1 MARSSNKLTAIAIAG
16 IKAKGR
22 YSDGG
27 GLYLRVSPHLNK
39 SWVFRWVRH
48 RVENEMGLGRYP
60 EVSLVEAREQA
71 FAARRHVIAGR
82 NPRTE
87 RDRDR
92 IGGILFSAVIEE
104 YLRVMSHRWANEK
117 TRWQWQQ
124 TLKDF
129 SKPLHRREIA
139 QIETSDVVKLLQPIW
154 LETPEKA
161 AKARMRLEAVLDY
174 AKSKGWRDGENPAR
188 WKGHLSNI
196 LPPRKKLSRGHH
208 PAMRYDEVPAFV
220 QDLRKQETIAAKGLL
235 FTILTCC
242 RSGEVREA
250 KWEQFDLEKRLWIIP
265 KHQTKTKL
273 DEHRVPLTDA
283 MIEVLKPLN
292 ETSTSE
298 YVFPGNKPKR
308 PLSNMAFA
316 QAMKRMGIAN
326 ASPHGFRSSFRD
338 WCGDKTDYARELA
351 EACLAHKVGSQVE
364 LAYRR
369 SDALQKR
376 RHLMQDWNDF
386 VSRHSIA

>member
-220 QDLRKQETIAAKGLL
+220 QDLRKQETI
-235 FTILTCC
+235 
-242 RSGEVREA
+242 
-250 KWEQFDLEKRLWIIP
+250 IP

>member
-1 MARSSNKLTAIAIAG
+1 MARSSNKLTAIAIAN

-27 GLYLRVSPHLNK
+27 GLYLRVSPQLNK

-48 RVENEMGLGRYP
+48 RVENEMGLGKFP
-60 EVSLVEAREQA
+60 EVSLAEAREQA
-71 FAARRHVIAGR
+71 FVARRHVIAGR

-92 IGGILFSAVIEE
+92 IGGKLFSAVIEE
-104 YLRVMSHRWANEK
+104 YLRVMGHRWANEK
-117 TRWQWQQ
+117 THWQWHQ
-124 TLKDF
+124 TLMDF
-129 SKPLHRREIA
+129 FKPLHRREIS
-139 QIETSDVVKLLQPIW
+139 QIETADVVKLLQPIW

-161 AKARMRLEAVLDY
+161 AKTRMRLEAVLDY
-174 AKSKGWRDGENPAR
+174 ANSKGWRDGENPAR

-196 LPPRKKLSRGHH
+196 LPPRQKLSRGHH
-208 PAMRYDEVPAFV
+208 PAMQYDDVPAFV
-220 QDLRKQETIAAKGLL
+220 QELSKQETIAAKGLH

-283 MIEVLKPLN
+283 MIEILNPLN

-298 YVFPGNKPKR
+298 YVFPGNKPRR

-316 QAMKRMGIAN
+316 QTMKRMGIAN

-386 VSRHSIA
+386 VSKHSPV

>member
-1 MARSSNKLTAIAIAG
+1 
-16 IKAKGR
+16 
-22 YSDGG
+22 
-27 GLYLRVSPHLNK
+27 
-39 SWVFRWVRH
+39 
-48 RVENEMGLGRYP
+48 
-60 EVSLVEAREQA
+60 
-71 FAARRHVIAGR
+71 
-82 NPRTE
+82 
-87 RDRDR
+87 
-92 IGGILFSAVIEE
+92 
-104 YLRVMSHRWANEK
+104 
-117 TRWQWQQ
+117 
-124 TLKDF
+124 
-129 SKPLHRREIA
+129 
-139 QIETSDVVKLLQPIW
+139 
-154 LETPEKA
+154 
-161 AKARMRLEAVLDY
+161 
-174 AKSKGWRDGENPAR
+174 
-188 WKGHLSNI
+188 
-196 LPPRKKLSRGHH
+196 
-208 PAMRYDEVPAFV
+208 MRYDEVPAFV